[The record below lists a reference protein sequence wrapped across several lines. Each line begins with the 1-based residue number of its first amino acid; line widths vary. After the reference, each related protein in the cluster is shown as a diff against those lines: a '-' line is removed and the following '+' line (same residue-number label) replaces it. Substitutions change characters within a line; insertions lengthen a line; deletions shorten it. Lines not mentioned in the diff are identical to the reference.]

1 MTTTTSPKKKTISA
15 KMSFRYAMLFI
26 VGITLLIFIIG
37 MLLIIEISPIALLP
51 EQVSIIGDIFI
62 TVLMLCPLVICGIPL
77 YLALGAGV
85 FGLIRLD
92 SGTRFRLRKIQHTS
106 KQAQIKA
113 ENLSQSLAKQSI
125 RVNTRAEFLRPL
137 FRLFDRPEDKKKDDG
152 KQRELEK

>member
-1 MTTTTSPKKKTISA
+1 
-15 KMSFRYAMLFI
+15 MLFI